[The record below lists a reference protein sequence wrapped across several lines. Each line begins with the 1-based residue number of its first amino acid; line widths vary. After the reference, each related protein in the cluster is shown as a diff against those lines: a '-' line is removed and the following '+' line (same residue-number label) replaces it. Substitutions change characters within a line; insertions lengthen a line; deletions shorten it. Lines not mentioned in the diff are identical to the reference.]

1 MKRKTAREIFA
12 ESFRELAENKS
23 VDKIT
28 VREIADNCGYSSAT
42 FYRQFRDKYDLI
54 AWDYSRRLEAI
65 MLQIGVKECSWRQS
79 LIDAANYFQEQKR
92 YLANLFLHTS
102 GLDSFICNMTEIHV
116 SCLKEIV
123 QRVSQ
128 TTRLDAKTEMYIR
141 IYVLGTVHL
150 TCEWILGNYS
160 VSPKELA
167 EVYENSLP
175 EPLRQYLC

>member
-1 MKRKTAREIFA
+1 MKRKAVREILA

-65 MLQIGVKECSWRQS
+65 ILQVGVKECSWRQL
-79 LIDAANYFQEQKR
+79 LIDVANYFQKQKR

-102 GLDSFICNMTEIHV
+102 GLDSFVCNMREIHF
-116 SCLKEIV
+116 SCLREIV

-150 TCEWILGNYS
+150 TCEWILGNES
-160 VSPKELA
+160 VGPKDLA

-175 EPLRQYLC
+175 EPLRQYFC

>member
-1 MKRKTAREIFA
+1 MREIHF
-12 ESFRELAENKS
+12 
-23 VDKIT
+23 
-28 VREIADNCGYSSAT
+28 
-42 FYRQFRDKYDLI
+42 
-54 AWDYSRRLEAI
+54 
-65 MLQIGVKECSWRQS
+65 
-79 LIDAANYFQEQKR
+79 
-92 YLANLFLHTS
+92 
-102 GLDSFICNMTEIHV
+102 
-116 SCLKEIV
+116 SCLREIV

-175 EPLRQYLC
+175 EPLRQYFC